1 MGFYGTLKMI
11 FYKVS
16 RSIESLLT
24 VCDPFSSVIDIF
36 EDVKMVVMAPADLR
50 HRNICR
56 FLWLCRNINAG
67 DSTSLTICIKLY
79 RIIIQTNYS
88 YIVKPRLF

>member
-50 HRNICR
+50 HRKHLQIPVA
-56 FLWLCRNINAG
+56 LQE
-67 DSTSLTICIKLY
+67 Y
-79 RIIIQTNYS
+79 
-88 YIVKPRLF
+88 